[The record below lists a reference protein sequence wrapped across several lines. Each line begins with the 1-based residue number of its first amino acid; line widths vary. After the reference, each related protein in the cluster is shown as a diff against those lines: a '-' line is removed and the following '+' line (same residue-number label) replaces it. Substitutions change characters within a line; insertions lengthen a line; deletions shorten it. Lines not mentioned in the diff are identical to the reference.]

1 MKNSNQKATDRLTIE
16 AFNLCAVYG
25 PGDGVDPRYQNNET
39 SNNRGNKSS
48 SRLCNEVLK
57 VLSLVLAGEMC
68 NPILQS
74 LQVINVV
81 SVSDGQFL
89 DVTVTHYETIDV
101 LADDQH
107 VVAEL
112 KLIQGYLRSAITQR
126 INRKRVPNLKFRYIG
141 FMEWGK

>member
-1 MKNSNQKATDRLTIE
+1 MKNSNQKLTDQINIE

-81 SVSDGQFL
+81 SVSDGQYL
-89 DVTVTHYETIDV
+89 DVTVAHYETVDI
-101 LADDQH
+101 LEEHQ

>member
-1 MKNSNQKATDRLTIE
+1 MKNSNQKATDRLNNE

-25 PGDGVDPRYQNNET
+25 PGDGIDPRYQSNET
-39 SNNRGNKSS
+39 SNNRGIKRSL
-48 SRLCNEVLK
+48 RLCNEVSK

-68 NPILQS
+68 NPLLQS

-89 DVTVTHYETIDV
+89 DVTVAHYEAIDTLV
-101 LADDQH
+101 DDQH

-112 KLIQGYLRSAITQR
+112 KLIQGYMRSAITQR
-126 INRKRVPNLKFRYIG
+126 INRKRVPNLKFRYVG
-141 FMEWGK
+141 FMEWGN